1 MNYLA
6 RLKQLQ
12 NSENTLGISSDEPP
26 KPPKAPFD
34 PFAGSNLGGDKNISA
49 IIDKTPERKQDLER
63 LVLLVSKRCGFSK
76 EDYEEALHHALNN
89 PVNAIACFMELER
102 QTNQITSVEVKI

>member
-26 KPPKAPFD
+26 NPPKAPFD
-34 PFAGSNLGGDKNISA
+34 PFAGSTLGGDKNNSA
-49 IIDKTPERKQDLER
+49 IIDKTPERIQDLER

-102 QTNQITSVEVKI
+102 QTQINLS

>member
-49 IIDKTPERKQDLER
+49 IIDKTPERIQDLER

-76 EDYEEALHHALNN
+76 EYYEEALHHALNN

>member
-34 PFAGSNLGGDKNISA
+34 PFAGSNLGGDKNIFS
-49 IIDKTPERKQDLER
+49 ITNLISEQEHELHRMVI
-63 LVLLVSKRCGFSK
+63 LVGKHHGFNR
-76 EDYEEALHHALNN
+76 EDYDEAIQHALEDQ
-89 PVNAIACFMELER
+89 VLALTCFKALARQAEL
-102 QTNQITSVEVKI
+102 T

>member
-1 MNYLA
+1 MGAIELVLHLRTSGFSISAENFKLQISPA
-6 RLKQLQ
+6 QKLTAELKQ
-12 NSENTLGISSDEPP
+12 SISKCKTDILCSIRQEDEL
-26 KPPKAPFD
+26 K
-34 PFAGSNLGGDKNISA
+34 
-49 IIDKTPERKQDLER
+49 R